1 MIFQF
6 AVDDLFL
13 IILIVLELT
22 DAIIGIVL
30 VDFIIR
36 IDNYVMRFVKN
47 QEAIISII

>member
-13 IILIVLELT
+13 IILIVLELA
-22 DAIIGIVL
+22 DAIVGIVIWCL
-30 VDFIIR
+30 WIR
-36 IDNYVMRFVKN
+36 IDNYVMWFDKD